1 LGGDAQLAPA
11 YDIVNTTA
19 YIEEDSLALRLAGS
33 QSLFGSRLGIL
44 DLASACNIQKPQP
57 RIKRLIAAVHASL
70 EHNAALAA
78 DAPRCLKRS
87 STRWNSMSGPSARDV
102 NPFCK

>member
-1 LGGDAQLAPA
+1 MGGDAQLTPA

-33 QSLFGSRLGIL
+33 KSLFGSRLGIL
-44 DLASACNIQKPQP
+44 DLASACNIQKPKP
-57 RIKRLIAAVHASL
+57 RIKRLISAVQASL

-78 DAPRCLKRS
+78 DAPKVSQAIEYALELYARS
-87 STRWNSMSGPSARDV
+87 YA
-102 NPFCK
+102 